1 MRKFYLSKEEDSS
14 SSFREWEDSLLISM
28 GAISSLFDEFGYR
41 SKGLYKDKFN
51 EESEAKDIE
60 IMVTNFYIQQQ
71 GYTITLVQR
80 RTFQNDSDN
89 VPYLSDIELTID
101 YSSGIE
107 DEYSSDLSRK
117 IQEIIKVHTGVKK
130 SSDKDFG
137 F

>member
-1 MRKFYLSKEEDSS
+1 
-14 SSFREWEDSLLISM
+14 
-28 GAISSLFDEFGYR
+28 
-41 SKGLYKDKFN
+41 
-51 EESEAKDIE
+51 
-60 IMVTNFYIQQQ
+60 MVTNFYIQQQ

-117 IQEIIKVHTGVKK
+117 IQEIIKVHTDVKK
-130 SSDKDFG
+130 SSDEDFG

>member
-1 MRKFYLSKEEDSS
+1 MRRFYLSKDEDNSPREGEDSI
-14 SSFREWEDSLLISM
+14 LISM
-28 GAISSLFDEFGYR
+28 GAISSLFDELGYR
-41 SKGLYKDKFN
+41 SKGLFKERFKL
-51 EESEAKDIE
+51 EPESQDIE
-60 IMVTNFYIQQQ
+60 IMVSNFCRQQA
-71 GYTITLVQR
+71 GYAITLVQR
-80 RTFQNDSDN
+80 RTFQNDNENN